1 VQEKGGPGRVRVLVT
16 FAVEAEFAP
25 WRKIGGFEKI
35 DPLRDRSNWYGSRDV
50 YEAIIAGATVRVVL
64 TGMGWWNAGRATA
77 LFYKTFLPDVCVSSG
92 FAGSLKPEHQT
103 EEILVATRIAEI
115 SGHREMFADKELLST
130 AVGAGAK
137 QVDCFLGSK
146 RIVSTAEEKRRL
158 GKFGDAVEIESFRVL
173 AAAKGRG
180 IPAVSIRGI
189 SDSCETDLPFDF
201 LKAADHTG
209 KVVVTKLMSQI
220 ARNPLAFSAL
230 LKLGVASRRTAN
242 KLAHLLSD
250 FVAEVSRKQLISKVA
265 S

>member
-1 VQEKGGPGRVRVLVT
+1 VLVT

-146 RIVSTAEEKRRL
+146 RIVSTAEE
-158 GKFGDAVEIESFRVL
+158 IESFRVL

-180 IPAVSIRGI
+180 IPAVAIRGI